1 MQSLAIINRVK
12 IECNLYKD
20 GRHENIR
27 TQLRKQS
34 DLDVFIA
41 KLLSEGWCL
50 FSVGGDD
57 MYFVYEPPSASPFF
71 MDNAPGANMRNGGPL
86 KHG

>member
-20 GRHENIR
+20 GRHDNVR
-27 TQLRKQS
+27 NQLRNQR

-41 KLLSEGWCL
+41 KLLNEGWRL

-71 MDNAPGANMRNGGPL
+71 MDNAPGTNMRNGGP
-86 KHG
+86 HTRG